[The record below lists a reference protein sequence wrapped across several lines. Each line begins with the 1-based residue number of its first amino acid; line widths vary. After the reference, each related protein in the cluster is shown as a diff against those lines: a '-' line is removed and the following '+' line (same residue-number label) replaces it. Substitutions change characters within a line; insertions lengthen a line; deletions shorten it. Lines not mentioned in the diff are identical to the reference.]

1 MLNAHDIAEPAPAA
15 PSDLTR
21 VSAGYP
27 APDGW
32 HAVYVALDEAG
43 RWQVFDA
50 STTQLVLVETLTG
63 HDDRIDQAQALAVDY
78 ASEQAIYH
86 AGGRES
92 DPLPRPQIV
101 TPTQHAA

>member
-1 MLNAHDIAEPAPAA
+1 MLTMLEPPH

-21 VSAGYP
+21 VCAGYA

-32 HAVYVALDEAG
+32 HAVYIALDDRG

-50 STTQLVLVETLTG
+50 STTHLVLVETLTG

-78 ASEQAIYH
+78 AGEQAAYH
-86 AGGRES
+86 AQRREL

-101 TPTQHAA
+101 GLIRDAA

>member
-1 MLNAHDIAEPAPAA
+1 MLKAHDIAGRPPAA

-21 VSAGYP
+21 VSAAYP

-32 HAVYVALDEAG
+32 HAVYIAVDEAG

-50 STTQLVLVETLTG
+50 SATQLVLVETLTG

-78 ASEQAIYH
+78 ATEQAAYNT
-86 AGGRES
+86 GGRQS
-92 DPLPRPQIV
+92 DPLPRQQII